1 MNHLLVIIA
10 NHLKTHWR
18 KYLYGGCVLFAGKKV
33 YEKGKKNGKIEG
45 VKEQADRDEKKMRN
59 INQKHEDDRKR
70 WKEQQNAY
78 EELLKDVEHY

>member
-1 MNHLLVIIA
+1 MSHLLVIIA

-18 KYLYGGCVLFAGKKV
+18 KYLYGGAALFAGKKV

-45 VKEQADRDEKKMRN
+45 VKEQAARDEKKMRN

-70 WKEQQNAY
+70 WKKQQNAY
-78 EELLKDVEHY
+78 EELLKDVEHC